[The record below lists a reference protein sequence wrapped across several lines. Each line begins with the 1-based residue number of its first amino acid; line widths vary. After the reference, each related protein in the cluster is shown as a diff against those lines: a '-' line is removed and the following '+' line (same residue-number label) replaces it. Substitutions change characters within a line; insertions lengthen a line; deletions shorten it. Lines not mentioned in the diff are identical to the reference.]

1 MKKTIITRLSA
12 PLWLLI
18 IVMAIPLKASAIE
31 ESQVIPLKAIKS
43 TGEQSLNTGYT
54 HKANTRIVL
63 DCEVTKN
70 TQRNWEALFGARL
83 GDYGKNAFCF
93 FSRHWNHTNSA
104 TDGACYNRSG
114 EETNGSNFVYGER
127 IKLVA
132 EGKTATWYKYSN
144 LNTAFGSVTTGGTAN
159 DGKTPMFLFDLNTSG
174 SVGGTQD
181 DNSKSVMTLY
191 SCKIYEGS
199 TLMCDFVPAKYNN
212 TVGLYDRVNKTFHG
226 SRTDKPFTAI
236 EKTSSDA
243 TFMNLDESQVTLLDA
258 IKSTGEQAFNTGYT
272 HKANTRME
280 LDCNVTKNSQR
291 EWEALFGARLK
302 NFSSNAFC
310 FFSRHNKTGT
320 AINGPCFNR
329 SGVETIGTDFVYDE
343 RIKLVAEG
351 KTATW
356 YKYSDLSTTAGI
368 VTTSGTADD
377 GKTPMFLFNL
387 NTSDAVGGTQEDSS
401 PSVMTLYGCKIY
413 EGSTLKCDFVPAK
426 YNDVVGLYDRVNK
439 TFSGSL
445 TDKPFTAI
453 EFPDAS
459 IQADYE
465 RAVNTI
471 KDGKYRIFT
480 MVGTQKYYLTADGK
494 LSTNVNNAPQFT
506 FTKVTPSSTEREY
519 EKSFYVKNGSYYFSN
534 SSKEDGSALSE
545 GHICTSTSGRDTWES
560 QVFFL
565 NTEGKYAIRS
575 TNAKSGSSG
584 WGKVGTA
591 FWTVSSGSNG
601 PVAQYSYNMN
611 YVWQIEDESESS
623 ETIPGT
629 ELLTNGKCD
638 GTYTGWTKSDGGSGW
653 GIGNDN
659 GVKYWVSSNGLCTLS
674 QTVSLS
680 DFSIDATRIDN
691 NFVTF
696 IASAKMKTPSK
707 NNNSGKGASANSII
721 VYMLDANG
729 SSIGMETVFNDLSYY
744 ENWTTIKSNPITL
757 VPGTRKLMYRVTGQD
772 AAYLS
777 GQHGPAYRDL
787 SLKVSVDT
795 DSPIPDPDPITVT
808 SGTVDWTNGT
818 YNVTSDVTIERR
830 VQVYGDVTLN
840 LGEGCT
846 LTAMKGIGIFYDS
859 NTPAGT
865 LTINGPGTLI
875 AGATDNNAGIGGNG
889 SMTEYGCI
897 TINGGTITARGGMYA
912 AGIGGG
918 KSNINRH
925 QSSITINGGVVTA
938 IGGDGGAGIGGGYR
952 EPTGNDYGLSGDIII
967 NGGQVTATGGTL
979 ITITRV
985 QAPGIGRGYRAT
997 GNCGTL
1003 TLGWTNATDF
1013 IVANGGFDE
1022 FNIRF
1027 VEGKEFVFEGTPTV
1041 VTASNLHSY
1050 IKKLVPKIPKPEG
1063 LAIDATN
1070 FPDEAFRN
1078 YLLSQDYGLDGVITP
1093 QEIKNITSIGVAVT
1107 ANNQQPI
1114 QSLQGIEFFTALDS
1128 LNCDNN
1134 QLTELDLSSNT
1145 VLRDLH
1151 CNANQLTTLTL
1162 PESTTLQYLFCGG
1175 NKLTTLD
1182 LSKNPNLFI
1191 LYFCSNQ
1198 IKDAGM
1204 DALVASLPTREGFL
1218 KGFFEVIDATDK
1230 NEGNKMTTAQVEAAK
1245 QKGWNPTYLP
1255 KGSNQWQ
1262 EYAGSDATPEG
1273 IAIDATNF
1281 PDEVFRNYLLGQ
1293 SYGEDGVITPEE
1305 IQNITNID
1313 FIVGK
1318 VIEFNPGDIIIAG
1331 GSRSLHPSK
1340 QERVTVSNYQPI
1352 QSLQGIEFFTALKHL
1367 NCIKNQLTTLDLSSN
1382 TALET
1387 LICEY
1392 NQLTT
1397 LKLPESTT
1405 LKTVSCY
1412 KNQLATLDVSKNTAL
1427 ETLYCDDNQLTTL
1440 DLSHNTN
1447 LLNFSCYSNQIK
1459 DAGMDALVTSLPTK
1473 QDADDAR
1480 FYVVDATDEN
1490 EGNVMTTAQVEAAKQ
1505 KGWEIF
1511 YWRSDDD
1518 EWQEY
1523 AGSDAAPEG
1532 IAIDATNFP
1541 DETFR
1546 NYLLSL
1552 DYGQDGVI
1560 TPKEI
1565 ETIRDMNVQK
1575 YDDDDDDDDEDA
1587 EESRSLQKSRYQ
1599 SKQKRILASDQQ
1611 PIQSLQ
1617 GIEFFTALK
1626 YLTCDNN
1633 QLTTLDLSKNTA
1645 LEFLSCANNQL
1656 TALTLPESTTLNTLS
1671 CEENQLTTLDLS
1683 KNTALETLF
1692 CEYNQLTTLDVSKNT
1707 ALEFLSCAK
1716 NQLTTLMLPE
1726 GTTLNTLFCSEN
1738 QLTMLDL
1745 SKSTALQY
1753 VYCAGNKLTTL
1764 DLSKNT
1770 DLKEI
1775 VLCSNQIKDAGMDA
1789 LVASLLTKQDGDKAF
1804 LTVID
1809 AADKNEGNVM
1819 TTTQVEAAKQK
1830 GWKVYYSRSDDDDD
1844 WQEYA
1849 GSTPIVTYPVWVG
1862 ETQVTENNMNDVLGD
1877 GKVTYTPGNNTGTLK
1892 FKSNTTINGS
1902 HASAKIYVDGID
1914 LVINAPKGIV
1924 LENSTLGISMGG
1936 ENRKLTVNGDIT
1948 IKVFSP
1954 AINNCQEL
1962 TINGNLTVESRTPI
1976 YCKSI
1981 TVNGNVKV
1989 TGSTTGL
1996 NAPTIVLNGTKH
2008 EFNTSYPCIS
2018 ADGAV
2023 TITGD
2028 LTATANDR
2036 PVISAKGGSVVT
2048 LVSGT
2053 WTLDG
2058 GNYPAIELEGNA
2070 QLVIP
2075 STHAIVEPENAQMKT
2090 FTGRN
2095 PYTTIADADGNA
2107 ATHVVIAPHHVH
2119 SMKETTGKGATCT
2132 EPGFET
2138 YWTCTSCNKMFSDEQ
2153 GENEISAPREIPA
2166 TGHIWGE
2173 WVVTREA
2180 TTTQEGE
2187 ETRTCLND
2195 PSHKETRPIP
2205 VLESGIAIDETNFPD
2220 ANFRQFVLDNYD
2232 KKSNKLLSDEEI
2244 AAVTRMDIDEK
2255 EIADLTGIEYFTAL
2269 QSLACQNNQLKA
2281 LDLSKNTALQ
2291 SLACQNNQLKAL
2303 DLSKNTELHLLGC
2316 GDNQLTALDLSKNTK
2331 LITLDCYLNQI
2342 NGKAMDALIES
2353 LPQVTDGD
2361 FYAISTVNDKEQNV
2375 ITKSQV
2381 AAAKAKGWTV
2391 YDRTEKPGFTYE
2403 EYEGS
2408 SDPVPDGIRNAMN
2421 GNGDDDKL
2429 YNLQGRRVE
2438 RVAKKGVF
2446 IKNGKKVIRK

>member
-1 MKKTIITRLSA
+1 MKKTIITRLSVA
-12 PLWLLI
+12 LWLL
-18 IVMAIPLKASAIE
+18 AILMVVPLKASAIE
-31 ESQVIPLKAIKS
+31 ESEVTLLKAI
-43 TGEQSLNTGYT
+43 Q
-54 HKANTRIVL
+54 
-63 DCEVTKN
+63 
-70 TQRNWEALFGARL
+70 
-83 GDYGKNAFCF
+83 
-93 FSRHWNHTNSA
+93 
-104 TDGACYNRSG
+104 
-114 EETNGSNFVYGER
+114 
-127 IKLVA
+127 
-132 EGKTATWYKYSN
+132 
-144 LNTAFGSVTTGGTAN
+144 
-159 DGKTPMFLFDLNTSG
+159 
-174 SVGGTQD
+174 
-181 DNSKSVMTLY
+181 
-191 SCKIYEGS
+191 
-199 TLMCDFVPAKYNN
+199 
-212 TVGLYDRVNKTFHG
+212 
-226 SRTDKPFTAI
+226 
-236 EKTSSDA
+236 
-243 TFMNLDESQVTLLDA
+243 
-258 IKSTGEQAFNTGYT
+258 STGEQAFNTGYT
-272 HKANTRME
+272 HKANTRIE
-280 LDCNVTKNSQR
+280 LDCEVTKNSQR

-302 NFSSNAFC
+302 DFHSNAFC
-310 FFSRHNKTGT
+310 FFSRHHKNSSVT
-320 AINGPCFNR
+320 NGPCFNR
-329 SGVETIGTDFVYDE
+329 SGSASGVETVGSNFVYDE

-356 YKYSDLSTTAGI
+356 YKYSAPNTAVSSVTST
-368 VTTSGTADD
+368 GTADD
-377 GKTPMFLFNL
+377 GKTPMFLFDL
-387 NTSDAVGGTQEDSS
+387 NTANAAGGKSMDNSKS
-401 PSVMTLYGCKIY
+401 IMTLYSCKIY

-426 YNDVVGLYDRVNK
+426 YNNVVGLYDRVSK
-439 TFSGSL
+439 TFSGSM
-445 TDKPFTAI
+445 TDKSFTAI

-471 KDGKYRIFT
+471 KDGQKYRIFT

-494 LSTNVNNAPQFT
+494 LSTNVNNAPQFS
-506 FTKVTPSSTEREY
+506 FKKVTPSSTEREY

-584 WGKVGTA
+584 WSKVGTA

-638 GTYTGWTKSDGGSGW
+638 GTYTGWTKKDGGSGW

-830 VQVYGDVTLN
+830 IQVYGNVTLN

-967 NGGQVTATGGTL
+967 NGGQVTATGGMF
-979 ITITRV
+979 ITRV

-1013 IVANGGFDE
+1013 IAVNGGYDE

-1027 VEGKEFVFEGTPTV
+1027 VEGKEFVFEGTTTV
-1041 VTASNLHSY
+1041 VTSSNLHSY
-1050 IKKLVPKIPKPEG
+1050 IKKLVPNIPKPEG
-1063 LAIDATN
+1063 L
-1070 FPDEAFRN
+1070 
-1078 YLLSQDYGLDGVITP
+1078 
-1093 QEIKNITSIGVAVT
+1093 
-1107 ANNQQPI
+1107 
-1114 QSLQGIEFFTALDS
+1114 
-1128 LNCDNN
+1128 
-1134 QLTELDLSSNT
+1134 
-1145 VLRDLH
+1145 
-1151 CNANQLTTLTL
+1151 
-1162 PESTTLQYLFCGG
+1162 
-1175 NKLTTLD
+1175 
-1182 LSKNPNLFI
+1182 
-1191 LYFCSNQ
+1191 
-1198 IKDAGM
+1198 
-1204 DALVASLPTREGFL
+1204 
-1218 KGFFEVIDATDK
+1218 
-1230 NEGNKMTTAQVEAAK
+1230 
-1245 QKGWNPTYLP
+1245 
-1255 KGSNQWQ
+1255 
-1262 EYAGSDATPEG
+1262 
-1273 IAIDATNF
+1273 AIDATNF

-1293 SYGEDGVITPEE
+1293 SYGEDGVITSEE
-1305 IQNITNID
+1305 IQNITDID
-1313 FIVGK
+1313 FASGK
-1318 VIEFNPGDIIIAG
+1318 VIEIDPGDIIIAG
-1331 GSRSLHPSK
+1331 GSRSLHQSK

-1459 DAGMDALVTSLPTK
+1459 DEGMDALVTSLPTK

-1490 EGNVMTTAQVEAAKQ
+1490 EGNVMTTTQVEAAKQ

-1518 EWQEY
+1518 DEWQEY
-1523 AGSDAAPEG
+1523 AGSDATPEG

-1546 NYLLSL
+1546 NYLLSQ
-1552 DYGQDGVI
+1552 DYGLDGVI
-1560 TPKEI
+1560 TPQEI
-1565 ETIRDMNVQK
+1565 KDITVINVQVSIK
-1575 YDDDDDDDDEDA
+1575 VIKTDDDEDDVM
-1587 EESRSLQKSRYQ
+1587 SRSLQESRYQ
-1599 SKQKRILASDQQ
+1599 SKQKRMLASDQQ

-1617 GIEFFTALK
+1617 GIEFFTALE
-1626 YLTCDNN
+1626 YLTCDGNQLTTLDLSKNTALESLSCANNRLTTLKLPESTTLKTLYCEDNQLTTLDLSKNTVLEYLSCYNN

-1645 LEFLSCANNQL
+1645 LKYLYCEDNQL
-1656 TALTLPESTTLNTLS
+1656 S
-1671 CEENQLTTLDLS
+1671 TLDLS
-1683 KNTALETLF
+1683 KNT
-1692 CEYNQLTTLDVSKNT
+1692 QLCGIS
-1707 ALEFLSCAK
+1707 F
-1716 NQLTTLMLPE
+1716 
-1726 GTTLNTLFCSEN
+1726 
-1738 QLTMLDL
+1738 
-1745 SKSTALQY
+1745 
-1753 VYCAGNKLTTL
+1753 
-1764 DLSKNT
+1764 
-1770 DLKEI
+1770 
-1775 VLCSNQIKDAGMDA
+1775 CSNQIKDAGMDA
-1789 LVASLLTKQDGDKAF
+1789 LVASLPTKQNNEKAELYVF
-1804 LTVID
+1804 D
-1809 AADKNEGNVM
+1809 ATNYQGKEGNVM

-1830 GWKVYYSRSDDDDD
+1830 GWKVYYWRSDDDED
-1844 WQEYA
+1844 WTEYA

-1862 ETQVTENNMNDVLGD
+1862 ETQVTENNMKDVLGD

-1902 HASAKIYVDGID
+1902 HAAAKIYVDGID

-2008 EFNTSYPCIS
+2008 EFNTSNPCIS

-2058 GNYPAIELEGNA
+2058 GNYPAIELMGDA

-2075 STHAIVEPENAQMKT
+2075 STHAIVEPENAQMKA

-2187 ETRTCLND
+2187 ETHTCLND
-2195 PSHKETRPIP
+2195 PSHKETHPIP

-2244 AAVTRMDIDEK
+2244 AAVTHMDIDEK

-2269 QSLACQNNQLKA
+2269 KNLNCYNNKLKA

-2316 GDNQLTALDLSKNTK
+2316 GDNQLTELDLSKNTK

-2353 LPQVTDGD
+2353 LPQVTDGE